1 MIQDHSL
8 SAIDLE
14 QKLRNPL
21 PTERPNGGEGH
32 LIMKHPF
39 SQNKSKLGDS
49 IAQQGPFAGEYHY
62 LARSPSPG
70 EDCGDR
76 IFAENTQYSN
86 TAFPLLIL
94 AVLIILVGG
103 CFAIVT
109 SSSRT
114 VTPAETLF
122 YVD

>member
-14 QKLRNPL
+14 EKLRNPL
-21 PTERPNGGEGH
+21 PTGRPNQEEGQ

-39 SQNKSKLGDS
+39 SQNKSKFGDS
-49 IAQQGPFAGEYHY
+49 IAQQIPFEGEYHY
-62 LARSPSPG
+62 LARSPLPG
-70 EDCGDR
+70 EVCRGR
-76 IFAENTQYSN
+76 IFTEKAQYLN

-109 SSSRT
+109 SSSTT
-114 VTPAETLF
+114 VNRAETLF
-122 YVD
+122 YLD